1 MSDPIKNPWSR
12 RMFIQQGVTLAS
24 LAATTP
30 LFIQQTAKGVMLPQG
45 SGLTSIPG
53 MPQDRI
59 LVIVQLGGGNDGLN
73 TVVPYGSPD
82 YYRLRPGLGIAAPG
96 RNAEAALQLSQG
108 QGIGLHPAMAG
119 LKSLMDDGVASIVQG
134 VGYPNPNRSHFSSMD
149 IWHTASPDGRRG
161 SGWVGRY
168 FDNECAGAPNPEI
181 GIAVGREA
189 PLAMQGDTVM
199 PVSFESAD
207 LYRWMGE
214 DLDKQLSDPYSKIA
228 DDQQDQEAVDQ
239 LSFLKRTTMDAQ
251 ISSKKVRH
259 AVSQQP
265 LVAYPGGNLSNQL
278 QMIAAMIRSE
288 MPTRVYY
295 ATMGGF
301 DTHANQAG
309 QHTRLLQQVGDSL
322 KSFYGDIKAQGNSGR
337 VLTMV
342 FSEFGRRV
350 AQNASGG
357 TDHGTAAPMYFVGD
371 MINPGLHGTHPS
383 LTNLDGGDLKF
394 TQDFRSVYAG
404 VLGDWMATD
413 SGQVLGRKW
422 KSAPVIKT
430 S

>member
-1 MSDPIKNPWSR
+1 
-12 RMFIQQGVTLAS
+12 
-24 LAATTP
+24 
-30 LFIQQTAKGVMLPQG
+30 
-45 SGLTSIPG
+45 
-53 MPQDRI
+53 
-59 LVIVQLGGGNDGLN
+59 
-73 TVVPYGSPD
+73 
-82 YYRLRPGLGIAAPG
+82 
-96 RNAEAALQLSQG
+96 
-108 QGIGLHPAMAG
+108 
-119 LKSLMDDGVASIVQG
+119 
-134 VGYPNPNRSHFSSMD
+134 MD